1 MPNRAVGTHSQPDMK
16 HLYHPT
22 ALDPAAPV
30 PSWWR
35 ESVTAPPAEYAP
47 LQGDIEAEVA
57 IIGGGFTGLS
67 AAYHLA
73 KDHGIK
79 AVVLERAYPGWG
91 ASGRNGGFC
100 CLGGSKL
107 GWRKM
112 ITTYGLEEARAFYQA
127 QVESVRLVGD
137 LLASEGI
144 DADRTAEG
152 DVALAHRESMVAAL
166 ATDAKFM
173 ANAFGA
179 KPTVLDRE
187 GLKARGLSGP
197 HFHGGVDDEI
207 GFGLNPFKY
216 VTGLA
221 RAAASRGVTI
231 AGESPVTG
239 WARETYGHRLTTPR
253 GSVRASKVLIATN
266 GYTPEDLH
274 PRFGGRLLPALSSV
288 VVTRPLTEGERQA
301 AGWTATTP
309 SYDLLNLL
317 HYFRLLPDGRFLF
330 GGRGGV
336 SAEPGALA
344 RQSARIE
351 AAFRRYYPA
360 WAQVEIT
367 HRWSGFVCLAADLLP
382 HIGAWEGEPGIY
394 YAMAYHGNGVA
405 MGSWSGRAVARLI
418 GTGTDAAPKM
428 LRQPPPRFPFPPLRP
443 LYLRGAYVKFGI
455 EDALGR

>member
-1 MPNRAVGTHSQPDMK
+1 MK
-16 HLYHPT
+16 HLYHQS
-22 ALDPAAPV
+22 ALDPSAPV

-35 ESVTAPPAEYAP
+35 DSVATPPAEVAP
-47 LQGDIEAEVA
+47 LQGEVEADVA
-57 IIGGGFTGLS
+57 IIGGGYTGLS

-73 KDHGIK
+73 KDFGIK

-100 CLGGSKL
+100 CMGGSKL
-107 GWRKM
+107 GWKKI
-112 ITTYGLEEARAFYQA
+112 ITTYGLEDARAFYQA
-127 QVESVRLVGD
+127 QMDSVGLVAD
-137 LLASEGI
+137 LLAAEGI
-144 DADRTAEG
+144 DADRTGTG
-152 DVALAHRESMVAAL
+152 DVALAHRESMVADL

-179 KPTVLDRE
+179 RHTMLDRD
-187 GLKARGLSGP
+187 GLKAQGLAGP
-197 HFHGGVDDEI
+197 HFHGGVAGEV

-221 RAAASRGVTI
+221 RAAASRGAILT
-231 AGESPVTG
+231 AQSPVTG
-239 WARETYGHRLTTPR
+239 WKRETYGHRLTTPQ
-253 GSVRASKVLIATN
+253 GSVRAAKVLIATN

-274 PRFGGRLLPALSSV
+274 PEFGGRLLPALSSI
-288 VVTRPLTEGERQA
+288 VVTRPITEAERAA
-301 AGWTATTP
+301 AGWTSTAP

-317 HYFRLLPDGRFLF
+317 HYFRLLPDGRFMF

-360 WAQVEIT
+360 WASVEIT
-367 HRWSGFVCLAADLLP
+367 HRWSGFVCLAMDLVP
-382 HIGAWEGEPGIY
+382 HVGTWEDEPGTY

-405 MGSWSGRAVARLI
+405 LGTWSGRAIARQI
-418 GTGTDAAPKM
+418 GTGEAQTPKM
-428 LRQPPPRFPFPPLRP
+428 LRRPPPRFPLAFLRP
-443 LYLRGAYVKFGI
+443 LYLRGAYVKFGL
-455 EDALGR
+455 EDAFGR

>member
-1 MPNRAVGTHSQPDMK
+1 MK

-22 ALDPAAPV
+22 ALDPAVPT

-35 ESVTAPPAEYAP
+35 ESVTEPPAQYPP
-47 LQGDIEAEVA
+47 LQGDLEADVA
-57 IIGGGFTGLS
+57 IIGGGYTGLS

-73 KDHGIK
+73 KDHGVK
-79 AVVLERAYPGWG
+79 AVVLERAHPGWG

-100 CLGGSKL
+100 CMGGSKL
-107 GWRKM
+107 GWKKI
-112 ITTYGLEEARAFYQA
+112 ITTYGLEEARTFYRAQA
-127 QVESVRLVGD
+127 DSVALVAD
-137 LLASEGI
+137 LLEAEGI
-144 DADRTAEG
+144 DADRTGTG
-152 DVALAHRESMVAAL
+152 DVALAHRESMMAEL

-179 KPTVLDRE
+179 RHTMLDRD
-187 GLKARGLSGP
+187 GLKAHGLAGP
-197 HFHGGVDDEI
+197 HFHGGVAGDL

-221 RAAASRGVTI
+221 RAAAARGATLT
-231 AGESPVTG
+231 AQSPVTG
-239 WARETYGHRLTTPR
+239 WKREAYGHRLITPQ
-253 GSVRASKVLIATN
+253 GSLRAAKVLIATN

-274 PRFGGRLLPALSSV
+274 LQFGGRLLPALSSI
-288 VVTRPLTEGERQA
+288 VVTRPLSEAERA
-301 AGWTATTP
+301 EAGWTSTAP

-317 HYFRLLPDGRFLF
+317 HYFRLLPDGRFMF

-360 WAQVEIT
+360 WSSVEIT
-367 HRWSGFVCLAADLLP
+367 HRWSGFVCLAMDLIP
-382 HIGAWEGEPGIY
+382 HVGKWEDEPGIY
-394 YAMAYHGNGVA
+394 YALAYHGNGVA
-405 MGSWSGRAVARLI
+405 FGTWSGRAVAREIAL
-418 GTGTDAAPKM
+418 GQPATPKM
-428 LRQPPPRFPFPPLRP
+428 LRRPPPRFPLPFLRP

-455 EDALGR
+455 EDAFGR

>member
-1 MPNRAVGTHSQPDMK
+1 MK

-22 ALDPAAPV
+22 ALDPQTPV

-35 ESVTAPPAEYAP
+35 DSITQPPAEYAP
-47 LQGDIEAEVA
+47 LQGEVETEVA

-73 KDHGIK
+73 KEYGIK
-79 AVVLERAYPGWG
+79 VVVLERAYPGWG

-100 CLGGSKL
+100 CMGGTKL
-107 GWRKM
+107 GWKKM
-112 ITTYGLEEARAFYQA
+112 ITTYGLEEARAFHRA
-127 QVESVRLVGD
+127 QVEAVGMVGD
-137 LLASEGI
+137 LLAAEGI
-144 DADRTAEG
+144 DADRTGDG
-152 DVALAHRESMVAAL
+152 DVALAHRESMVAEL

-179 KPTVLDRE
+179 KHTLLDRDA
-187 GLKARGLSGP
+187 LKARGHAGP
-197 HFHGGVDDEI
+197 HFHGGVIDEV

-221 RAAASRGVTI
+221 RAAASHGVTI
-231 AGESPVTG
+231 AAQSPVTG
-239 WARETYGHRLTTPR
+239 WQREAYGHRLTTPQ
-253 GSVRASKVLIATN
+253 GSVRAAKVLIATN

-274 PRFGGRLLPALSSV
+274 PQFGGRLLPALSSI
-288 VVTRPLTEGERQA
+288 VVTRPLTEAERA
-301 AGWTATTP
+301 EAGWTSTTP

-360 WAQVEIT
+360 WGQVEIT

-382 HIGAWEGEPGIY
+382 HIGAWEDEPGTY
-394 YAMAYHGNGVA
+394 FALAYHGSGVA
-405 MGSWSGRAVARLI
+405 LGSWSGRAVARLI
-418 GTGTDAAPKM
+418 GSGKPETPQM
-428 LRQPPPRFPFPPLRP
+428 LRRPPPRFPLPFLRP

-455 EDALGR
+455 EDAFGR